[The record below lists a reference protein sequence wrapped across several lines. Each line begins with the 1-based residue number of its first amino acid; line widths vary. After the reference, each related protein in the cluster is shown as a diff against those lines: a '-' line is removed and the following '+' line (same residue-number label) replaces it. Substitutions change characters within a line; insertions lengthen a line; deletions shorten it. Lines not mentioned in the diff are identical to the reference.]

1 MKKINISRDVESR
14 RRIAERRPAPA
25 VQPISHEPYAPSQ
38 TILQPEDDSLDP
50 HAESAASSRRKAK
63 RNL

>member
-14 RRIAERRPAPA
+14 RRIAERKPAPA
-25 VQPISHEPYAPSQ
+25 LQPSNSEPHAPSQ
-38 TILQPEDDSLDP
+38 TILQPQDDTLDP

-63 RNL
+63 RNP